1 MTLLWVRL
9 SYQSRTIRTDT
20 RSPEQPNTRS
30 CSRLPLNWF
39 CFEYPDIPNHQ
50 RIASDRVYPGQ
61 A

>member
-9 SYQSRTIRTDT
+9 SYQSHDSYGHALSGTAECSKLT
-20 RSPEQPNTRS
+20 RLS
-30 CSRLPLNWF
+30 LNWF

-50 RIASDRVYPGQ
+50 RIPSDRVYPGQ